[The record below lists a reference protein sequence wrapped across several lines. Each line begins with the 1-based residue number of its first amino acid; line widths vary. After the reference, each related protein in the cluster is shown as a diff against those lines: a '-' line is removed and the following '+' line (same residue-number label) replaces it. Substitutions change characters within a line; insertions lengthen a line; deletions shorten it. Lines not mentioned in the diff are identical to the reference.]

1 MSRRQRK
8 FANIGTKRH
17 ALFFFLIYIA
27 GAVILTFEK
36 WIVFRIFEKT
46 AFGFLGNAIIIFSAI
61 TLMATYVFF
70 VTLVPATK
78 LRTDVAADNVYYLGF
93 LYTLTSLAIAL
104 SIDNADAILANF
116 GVAIVSTL
124 IGIAARVGL
133 NQLRLDPT
141 DIEEASRLELA
152 DATRK
157 VQAELYETVRQLSDF
172 RTLSLQVLIEGYDEV
187 QKNVENISNNVL
199 KSVEE
204 LVEQSAEP
212 LSELVQ
218 KTKAANEEAVKSIS
232 NVTKSNKA
240 LAKSNENMVAQIAA
254 VNSAL
259 EVLSEH
265 YSDTGIIDDKVINSV
280 QEQLLKV
287 QNQLTGQAKEE
298 FSELKSSVLQAN
310 QTTQEMHSDFKK
322 AQQTKFDDTLEEPNT
337 NQTTATVT
345 PKTTLRATRSKNAST
360 QAIST
365 THLGT
370 KISYD
375 PKGSGYFVGDK
386 GYATMNEARAAIE
399 KSAGMTIGEAR
410 RAIKSANEDE

>member
-1 MSRRQRK
+1 MSRRNRK
-8 FANIGTKRH
+8 FVHIGTKRH

-27 GAVILTFEK
+27 GAIILTLEK
-36 WIVFRIFEKT
+36 WFVSNVLLGTSF
-46 AFGFLGNAIIIFSAI
+46 AYLGNAAIILSAI
-61 TLMATYVFF
+61 ALMSIYVFF
-70 VTLVPATK
+70 VTIVPATK

-93 LYTLTSLAIAL
+93 LYTLTSLAVAL
-104 SIDNADAILANF
+104 SFDDPDTILANF

-133 NQLRLDPT
+133 NQLRVDPT

-157 VQAELYETVRQLSDF
+157 VRVELQETVRQLTDF
-172 RTLSLQVLIEGYDEV
+172 RNLSLQVLTEGYEEV
-187 QKNVENISNNVL
+187 QKNVENISTNVL
-199 KSVEE
+199 KSVED

-218 KTKAANEEAVKSIS
+218 KTKAANEEAVRSIS
-232 NVTKSNKA
+232 DVTKSNKA
-240 LAKSNENMVAQIAA
+240 LAKSNEDMVAQIAA

-259 EVLSEH
+259 EELSEH
-265 YSDTGIIDDKVINSV
+265 YGDTGIIDDKVISSV
-280 QEQLLKV
+280 QEQLMKV
-287 QNQLTGQAKEE
+287 QNQLTDKAREE
-298 FSELKSSVLQAN
+298 FSQLKSSVKEASRN
-310 QTTQEMHSDFKK
+310 TQELHSDFKK
-322 AQQTKFDDTLEEPNT
+322 AQENNNTADTAFEPK
-337 NQTTATVT
+337 TAHQDVS
-345 PKTTLRATRSKNAST
+345 KTTLRASRRADASPQT
-360 QAIST
+360 SST

-370 KISYD
+370 KISFD

-399 KSAGMTIGEAR
+399 KSAGMTINEAR

>member
-8 FANIGTKRH
+8 FADIGTKRH

-36 WIVFRIFEKT
+36 WIVFRIFDKT

-61 TLMATYVFF
+61 ALMALYVFF

-104 SIDNADAILANF
+104 SIDNAEAILANF

-133 NQLRLDPT
+133 NQLRVDPT

-157 VQAELYETVRQLSDF
+157 VRAELHETVRQLTDF
-172 RTLSLQVLIEGYDEV
+172 RNVSLQVLTEGYEEV
-187 QKNVENISNNVL
+187 QKNVENISTNVL
-199 KSVEE
+199 KSVED

-212 LSELVQ
+212 LNELVA
-218 KTKAANEEAVKSIS
+218 KAKSANEEAVASIAS
-232 NVTKSNKA
+232 VTKSNKA
-240 LAKSNENMVAQIAA
+240 LAKSNEDMISQIEA

-259 EVLSEH
+259 AELSEH
-265 YSDTGIIDDKVINSV
+265 YGDTGIIDDKVINSV

-287 QNQLTGQAKEE
+287 QNQLTDKAKEE
-298 FSELKSSVLQAN
+298 FSQLKSSVKEASKN
-310 QTTQEMHSDFKK
+310 TQELHSDFKK
-322 AQQTKFDDTLEEPNT
+322 AQENKSNDVGDTSLKPKAPNED
-337 NQTTATVT
+337 T
-345 PKTTLRATRSKNAST
+345 PKTTLRATRRANAAPQSST
-360 QAIST
+360 T

-370 KISYD
+370 KISFD
-375 PKGSGYFVGDK
+375 PKGSGYFVGDQ

-399 KSAGMTIGEAR
+399 KSAGMTINEAR

>member
-1 MSRRQRK
+1 VSRRNRK
-8 FANIGTKRH
+8 FVYIGTKRH

-27 GAVILTFEK
+27 GAIILTLEK
-36 WIVFRIFEKT
+36 WFVSNVLPGTSF
-46 AFGFLGNAIIIFSAI
+46 AYLGNAAIIFSAI
-61 TLMATYVFF
+61 ALMSIYVFF
-70 VTLVPATK
+70 VTIVPATK

-93 LYTLTSLAIAL
+93 LYTLTSLAVAL
-104 SIDNADAILANF
+104 SFDDPDTILANF

-133 NQLRLDPT
+133 NQLRIDPT

-157 VQAELYETVRQLSDF
+157 VRVELQETVRQLTDF
-172 RTLSLQVLIEGYDEV
+172 RNLSLQVLTEGYEEV
-187 QKNVENISNNVL
+187 QKNVENISTNVL
-199 KSVEE
+199 KSVED

-218 KTKAANEEAVKSIS
+218 KTKAANEEAIRSILD
-232 NVTKSNKA
+232 VTKSNKA
-240 LAKSNENMVAQIAA
+240 LAKSNEDMVAQIAA

-259 EVLSEH
+259 EELSEH
-265 YSDTGIIDDKVINSV
+265 YGDTGIIDDKVISSV
-280 QEQLLKV
+280 QEQLMKV
-287 QNQLTGQAKEE
+287 QNQLTDKAREE
-298 FSELKSSVLQAN
+298 FSQLKSSVKEARRN
-310 QTTQEMHSDFKK
+310 TQELHSDFKK
-322 AQQTKFDDTLEEPNT
+322 AQENNNTADTAFE
-337 NQTTATVT
+337 
-345 PKTTLRATRSKNAST
+345 PKTAHQDVSKTMLRASRRADASPQT
-360 QAIST
+360 SST

-370 KISYD
+370 KISFD

-399 KSAGMTIGEAR
+399 KSAGMTINEAR

>member
-8 FANIGTKRH
+8 FADIGTKRH

-36 WIVFRIFEKT
+36 WIVYQMFEKS

-61 TLMATYVFF
+61 ALMATYVFF

-104 SIDNADAILANF
+104 SIDNAEAILANF

-133 NQLRLDPT
+133 NQLRVDPT

-157 VQAELYETVRQLSDF
+157 VRAELHETVRQLTDF
-172 RTLSLQVLIEGYDEV
+172 RNVSLQVLTEGYEEV
-187 QKNVENISNNVL
+187 QKNVENISSNVL
-199 KSVEE
+199 KSVED

-218 KTKAANEEAVKSIS
+218 KTKAANEEAVKSIA

-240 LAKSNENMVAQIAA
+240 LAKSNEDMVAQIAA

-259 EVLSEH
+259 EELSEH
-265 YSDTGIIDDKVINSV
+265 YGDTGIIDDKVINSV

-287 QNQLTGQAKEE
+287 QNQLTDKAKEE
-298 FSELKSSVLQAN
+298 FSELRSSVDAVNKTSRELKSEIKQSLN
-310 QTTQEMHSDFKK
+310 SNKETTTGPQGP
-322 AQQTKFDDTLEEPNT
+322 DDEKRP
-337 NQTTATVT
+337 
-345 PKTTLRATRSKNAST
+345 TLRATKSAHDAQNLS
-360 QAIST
+360 ST
-365 THLGT
+365 TYLGQRI
-370 KISYD
+370 KFYPS
-375 PKGSGYFVGDK
+375 GSNSGYYFVGDQ
-386 GYATMNEARAAIE
+386 GYASMEEAQN
-399 KSAGMTIGEAR
+399 
-410 RAIKSANEDE
+410 AIKSASNDE

>member
-8 FANIGTKRH
+8 FADIGTKRH

-27 GAVILTFEK
+27 GAIILTLEK
-36 WIVFRIFEKT
+36 WFVSNVLSGTSI
-46 AFGFLGNAIIIFSAI
+46 AYLGNAAIILSAI
-61 TLMATYVFF
+61 ALMSIYVFF
-70 VTLVPATK
+70 VTIVPATK

-93 LYTLTSLAIAL
+93 LYTLTSLAVAL
-104 SIDNADAILANF
+104 SFDDPNTILANF

-133 NQLRLDPT
+133 NQLRVDPT

-157 VQAELYETVRQLSDF
+157 VRAELHETVRQLTDF
-172 RTLSLQVLIEGYDEV
+172 RNVSLQVLTEGYEEV
-187 QKNVENISNNVL
+187 QKNVENISSNVL
-199 KSVEE
+199 KSVED

-212 LSELVQ
+212 LTELVA
-218 KTKAANEEAVKSIS
+218 KAKSANEEAVASIA

-240 LAKSNENMVAQIAA
+240 LAKSNEDMVSQIEA

-259 EVLSEH
+259 AELSEH
-265 YSDTGIIDDKVINSV
+265 YGDTGIIDDKVINSV

-287 QNQLTGQAKEE
+287 QNQLTDKAKDE
-298 FSELKSSVLQAN
+298 FSQLKSSVKEASKNTKEL
-310 QTTQEMHSDFKK
+310 HSDFKK
-322 AQQTKFDDTLEEPNT
+322 AQENKSNTVNDTSLKPS
-337 NQTTATVT
+337 APLGDP
-345 PKTTLRATRSKNAST
+345 PKTTLRATRSANAAPQSST
-360 QAIST
+360 T

-370 KISYD
+370 KISFD

-399 KSAGMTIGEAR
+399 KSAGMTINEAR